1 MRHFAKVREDEN
13 ATLYYV
19 INKGEFADDDAP
31 AALE

>member
-13 ATLYYV
+13 ATLCYV
-19 INKGEFADDDAP
+19 TNKGEFADDAVP